1 MVRCICIHL
10 RYLRFLRAMLNEPLN
25 TMLPSLTMSAS
36 THTRIAIIG
45 GGVTGLAA
53 AEWLAHDHGITDVL
67 VLEASDRAGG
77 KIQTEI
83 EAGHTVEWG
92 PQGFLDNAPD
102 TLELARLCGLDEALV
117 PAADASADRFILRGG
132 RLRSVPTSPVAF
144 ATSSLLPLSGRL
156 RVFGEPFARRRP
168 EGDETVFDF
177 ARRRIGRQAAEI
189 LVDSMVTGVFA
200 GDSSKL
206 SLAATF
212 PKMYAMESDHGSLTR
227 ALISK
232 MREARR
238 AGRTSSGPSGPGG
251 TLHTFREGME
261 QLPRRIIDRLGDR
274 IQLTTPVNRLRRGND
289 GFRIETDLSTVVAD
303 RVLLTLPAAG
313 AAALL
318 TELAPDARTPL
329 GATPTVPIAV
339 VMASYPADAFGRP
352 VDGFGFLVPRT
363 EKAGILGTLYCHSIF
378 PGQAP
383 DGTVFLRTMLG
394 GAREPDQAR
403 LDDKALVATVRAAHS
418 RVFGCDPTPDRVWI
432 ARWAEG
438 ISQYIVGHLDRVRT
452 SEDAARA
459 VGVELAGSPYRGVSV
474 NDCIRQARAAAQRLA
489 RPSSS

>member
-1 MVRCICIHL
+1 MT
-10 RYLRFLRAMLNEPLN
+10 E
-25 TMLPSLTMSAS
+25 T
-36 THTRIAIIG
+36 THTHIAIIG
-45 GGVTGLAA
+45 AGVTGLAA

-77 KIQTEI
+77 KIRTEA

-102 TLELARLCGLDEALV
+102 TLELARLCGLGEALV
-117 PAADASADRFILRGG
+117 AAADASADRFILRGG
-132 RLRSVPTSPVAF
+132 RLRAVPTSPVAF

-156 RVFGEPFARRRP
+156 RVFAEPFSRRRP
-168 EGDETVFDF
+168 DGDETVFDF

-200 GDSSKL
+200 GDSSQL

-212 PKMYAMESDHGSLTR
+212 PKMYAMESEHGSLTR
-227 ALISK
+227 ALIAK

-251 TLHTFREGME
+251 TLHTFAGGME
-261 QLPRRIIDRLGDR
+261 HLPRQIAGRLGDR
-274 IQLTTPVNRLRRGND
+274 LQLSTAVNRLSRENG
-289 GFRIETDLSTVVAD
+289 GFRIESDRSVILAD

-313 AAALL
+313 AAAMLA
-318 TELAPDARTPL
+318 ELAPAARASL
-329 GATPTVPIAV
+329 EATPTVPIAV
-339 VMASYPADAFGRP
+339 VMASYPANAFGNR
-352 VDGFGFLVPRT
+352 VDGFGFLVPKS
-363 EKAGILGTLYCHSIF
+363 ENAGILGTLYCHSIF

-394 GAREPDQAR
+394 GAREPGQAR
-403 LDDKALVATVRAAHS
+403 RDDDALIATVRTAHS
-418 RVFGCDPTPDRVWI
+418 RIFGADPAPAQVWI

-438 ISQYIVGHLDRVRT
+438 ISQYTVGHLDRVAQA
-452 SEDAARA
+452 EDAARG

-489 RPSSS
+489 RPPSS